1 MHRKKPSRRPSSLA
15 ALATIV
21 LLGAC
26 GSDAPPP
33 DGGGDPGVVARAGDH
48 TLTPEELVAVFG
60 PGSDAPAAPGNV
72 MELADLWIDYT
83 LLASAVARD
92 STLFQMDLSSLVDER
107 ADQEAVARFRQEVQL
122 DTALAEPELRER
134 YAAEAA
140 DAQVRARHLLV
151 SWPRPGGPEA
161 ADSVRAQ
168 VRELRQRV
176 ASGAADFASVARE
189 YSDDTRYG
197 PQGGDMGWIFPGEV
211 IEPVEEVAFS
221 LDAGELSEPFES
233 NLGVHLVEVEGRRTP
248 PMAEY
253 RRWLQER
260 RVNEAAGGVV
270 RDLVAAAEA
279 ERQDGALEQ
288 VRRLALFPRRAL
300 PDVDGDQA
308 LLTWEEGAVTVDE
321 VRRFMLSRPVPF
333 RLTAAQASYE
343 ELDRLI
349 LGTLLQGEVLVAA
362 ARERGLEVS
371 EERRAEIRSD
381 LRDALRSLARR
392 AGVARAG
399 QDGVEEV
406 VDAALGRIVRGEQAV
421 VPLGGFSWALAAGTE
436 TGLVEAGM
444 DAAVQQL
451 QGARGEA

>member
-1 MHRKKPSRRPSSLA
+1 
-15 ALATIV
+15 
-21 LLGAC
+21 
-26 GSDAPPP
+26 
-33 DGGGDPGVVARAGDH
+33 
-48 TLTPEELVAVFG
+48 
-60 PGSDAPAAPGNV
+60 
-72 MELADLWIDYT
+72 
-83 LLASAVARD
+83 
-92 STLFQMDLSSLVDER
+92 
-107 ADQEAVARFRQEVQL
+107 VQL
-122 DTALAEPELRER
+122 DTALTEPELRER

-161 ADSVRAQ
+161 ADRVRAQ
-168 VRELRQRV
+168 VRELRQRI

-189 YSDDTRYG
+189 HSDDTRYG

-221 LDAGELSEPFES
+221 LQAGELSEPFES

-253 RRWLQER
+253 RSWLQER

-270 RDLVAAAEA
+270 RDLVAAAGA

-288 VRRLALFPRRAL
+288 VRRLALFPRRTL

-308 LLTWEEGAVTVDE
+308 LLTWEKGAVTVDE
-321 VRRFMLSRPVPF
+321 VRRFMLSRPIPF

-371 EERRAEIRSD
+371 DERRGEIGSD

-421 VPLGGFSWALAAGTE
+421 VPLGGFSWALAVGTE
-436 TGLVEAGM
+436 TALVEAGM